1 MSVIGVGEVDAA
13 GTTLTIKPGDVLTPL
28 ARDRA
33 NERGITIV
41 VSGSLAGGTSGAAA
55 ASTSVVTSSQTQ
67 PSPVDL
73 SDPTSPRS
81 ADARTVNGL
90 YRRGAPVDASLQS
103 RPRTR
108 TPGAR
113 PRAAV
118 IGAGHVG
125 SIATVRLAESDLF
138 QEVVL
143 IDLVEGLAAGI
154 ALDLWHDAS
163 IAGFATRIVGSQ
175 DMSDLADVDYVI
187 VTAGKPRTPGMT
199 RTDLTAA
206 NAAVVGPVSEQIA
219 RHAPDCVIVVVT
231 NPLEEMT
238 HLAQIR
244 SGFPAERVLG
254 MAGVLDSARFCSLV
268 GLAGVGLPSEIEAF
282 ALGSHGPEMVVPL
295 SQAKVK
301 GRPLTELMPADQ
313 LEAIVERTRDSG
325 AEVVSLLKTGSAY
338 FAPGHCAALMVT
350 AMASRSGQVL
360 ACAVDPKGSYGIR
373 DTRVGVPVRLGHSGL
388 ESVVELALQPD
399 ELTALRESADRLR
412 ERIHEVA

>member
-1 MSVIGVGEVDAA
+1 MSVIGVGAVEAA
-13 GTTLTIKPGDVLTPL
+13 DTTLTIKPGDVLTPL

-33 NERGITIV
+33 TERGVTIV
-41 VSGSLAGGTSGAAA
+41 VSGPPAGAPSAAGTAAA
-55 ASTSVVTSSQTQ
+55 GRSGSPQTQ
-67 PSPVDL
+67 SSTLDL
-73 SDPTSPRS
+73 SDPAHPRS

-90 YRRGAPVDASLQS
+90 YRRGSPVSTSLQS

-108 TPGAR
+108 APGAQ

-138 QEVVL
+138 EEVVL

-163 IAGFATRIVGSQ
+163 IAGFSTRIVGSQ
-175 DMSDLADVDYVI
+175 EMSALAGVDYVI
-187 VTAGKPRTPGMT
+187 VTAGKPRTPGIT

-206 NAAVVGPVSEQIA
+206 NAAVVGPVCEQIA

-295 SQAKVK
+295 SQARVK

-313 LEAIVERTRDSG
+313 LDAIVERTRDSG

-373 DTRVGVPVRLGHSGL
+373 GTRVGVPVRLGPSGL